1 MINLLFMT
9 ILLFGHRLQTLLE
22 LHICQIQSA
31 PRIYIYA
38 SDAITLTIIVVNA
51 MDRVSAALV
60 VVTGFCVVPG
70 LCVVLDWDVTT
81 LLLIGFLEFDVTIE
95 LSVVIAT
102 VVCGLTV
109 GLEPRDV
116 FWGVVIPVGLGGVP
130 AATTIVEHRQ
140 AAKNNLINAD
150 IFLE

>member
-38 SDAITLTIIVVNA
+38 SDAITLTTIVVNA

-60 VVTGFCVVPG
+60 VETGFCVVPG

-81 LLLIGFLEFDVTIE
+81 LLLIGFLEFDVTRE
-95 LSVVIAT
+95 LSVVIVT
-102 VVCGLTV
+102 VVFGLTV
-109 GLEPRDV
+109 GLERDV

>member
-1 MINLLFMT
+1 
-9 ILLFGHRLQTLLE
+9 
-22 LHICQIQSA
+22 
-31 PRIYIYA
+31 
-38 SDAITLTIIVVNA
+38 

-60 VVTGFCVVPG
+60 VETGFCVVTG
-70 LCVVLDWDVTT
+70 RCVVLDWDVTT
-81 LLLIGFLEFDVTIE
+81 LLPIGLLEFDVTIE

-109 GLEPRDV
+109 GLARDV

>member
-38 SDAITLTIIVVNA
+38 SDAITLTTIVVIA

-60 VVTGFCVVPG
+60 VETGFCVVTG

-102 VVCGLTV
+102 VVFGLTV
-109 GLEPRDV
+109 GLERDV

>member
-38 SDAITLTIIVVNA
+38 SDAITLTTIVVNA

-60 VVTGFCVVPG
+60 VETGFCVVPG

-102 VVCGLTV
+102 VVFGLTV
-109 GLEPRDV
+109 GLERDV

>member
-38 SDAITLTIIVVNA
+38 SDAITLTTIVVIA

-60 VVTGFCVVPG
+60 VETGFCVVTG

-109 GLEPRDV
+109 GLERDV

>member
-1 MINLLFMT
+1 MIKVLFMT

-31 PRIYIYA
+31 PRIYTYA

-102 VVCGLTV
+102 VVFGLTV

-116 FWGVVIPVGLGGVP
+116 LWGVVIPVGLGGVP

>member
-38 SDAITLTIIVVNA
+38 SDAITLTSIVVNA
-51 MDRVSAALV
+51 KDRVSAALV
-60 VVTGFCVVPG
+60 VETGFCVVPG

-109 GLEPRDV
+109 GLERDV
-116 FWGVVIPVGLGGVP
+116 LWGVVIPVGLEGVP

-140 AAKNNLINAD
+140 AAKNKLINAD

>member
-1 MINLLFMT
+1 MIKLLFMT
-9 ILLFGHRLQTLLE
+9 VLLFGHRLQTLLE

-38 SDAITLTIIVVNA
+38 SDAITLTTIVVNA

-60 VVTGFCVVPG
+60 VETGFCVVPG

-81 LLLIGFLEFDVTIE
+81 LLLIGLLEFDVTIE

-109 GLEPRDV
+109 GLARDV

>member
-38 SDAITLTIIVVNA
+38 SDAITLTTIVVIA

-60 VVTGFCVVPG
+60 VETGFCVVPG

-81 LLLIGFLEFDVTIE
+81 LLLIGFMEFDVTIE

-109 GLEPRDV
+109 GLARDV

>member
-1 MINLLFMT
+1 M
-9 ILLFGHRLQTLLE
+9 LE

-38 SDAITLTIIVVNA
+38 SDAITLTSIVVNA
-51 MDRVSAALV
+51 KDRVSAALV
-60 VVTGFCVVPG
+60 VETGFCVVPG

-102 VVCGLTV
+102 VVCGLTG

-116 FWGVVIPVGLGGVP
+116 LWGVVIPVGLEGVP

-140 AAKNNLINAD
+140 AAKNKTV
-150 IFLE
+150 LEIYMTCMR

>member
-38 SDAITLTIIVVNA
+38 SDAITLTTIVVIA

-60 VVTGFCVVPG
+60 VETGFCVVTG

-81 LLLIGFLEFDVTIE
+81 LLLIGFMEFDVTIE

-109 GLEPRDV
+109 GLARDV

>member
-1 MINLLFMT
+1 MIKVLFMT

-109 GLEPRDV
+109 GLERDV
-116 FWGVVIPVGLGGVP
+116 LWGVVIPVGLEGVP

-140 AAKNNLINAD
+140 AAKNKLINAD

>member
-38 SDAITLTIIVVNA
+38 SDAITLTTIVVIA

-60 VVTGFCVVPG
+60 VETGFCVVPG

-109 GLEPRDV
+109 GLARDV

-130 AATTIVEHRQ
+130 TATTIVEHRQ

>member
-31 PRIYIYA
+31 PRIYTYA

-102 VVCGLTV
+102 VVFGLTV

-116 FWGVVIPVGLGGVP
+116 LWGVVIPVGLGGVP

>member
-1 MINLLFMT
+1 MIKVLFMT

-109 GLEPRDV
+109 GLERDV

>member
-9 ILLFGHRLQTLLE
+9 ILLFGHRLQTLLD

-38 SDAITLTIIVVNA
+38 SDAITLTSIVANA

-60 VVTGFCVVPG
+60 VETGFCVVPG

-81 LLLIGFLEFDVTIE
+81 LLLIGFLEFDVTRE

-102 VVCGLTV
+102 VVFGLTV
-109 GLEPRDV
+109 GLERDV

>member
-38 SDAITLTIIVVNA
+38 SDAITLTSIVVNA
-51 MDRVSAALV
+51 KDRVSAALV
-60 VVTGFCVVPG
+60 VETGFCVVPG

-109 GLEPRDV
+109 GLARDV

>member
-1 MINLLFMT
+1 MIKVLFMT

-102 VVCGLTV
+102 VVFGLTV
-109 GLEPRDV
+109 GLERDV

>member
-9 ILLFGHRLQTLLE
+9 ILLFGHRLQTLLD

-38 SDAITLTIIVVNA
+38 SDAITLTSIVIIA

-60 VVTGFCVVPG
+60 VETGFCVVTG
-70 LCVVLDWDVTT
+70 RCVVLDWDVTT
-81 LLLIGFLEFDVTIE
+81 LLLIGLLEFDVTIE

-102 VVCGLTV
+102 VVFGLTV
-109 GLEPRDV
+109 GLARDV

>member
-38 SDAITLTIIVVNA
+38 SDAITLTSIVVNA
-51 MDRVSAALV
+51 KDRVSAALV
-60 VVTGFCVVPG
+60 VETGFCVVPG

-102 VVCGLTV
+102 VVFGLTV
-109 GLEPRDV
+109 GLERDV